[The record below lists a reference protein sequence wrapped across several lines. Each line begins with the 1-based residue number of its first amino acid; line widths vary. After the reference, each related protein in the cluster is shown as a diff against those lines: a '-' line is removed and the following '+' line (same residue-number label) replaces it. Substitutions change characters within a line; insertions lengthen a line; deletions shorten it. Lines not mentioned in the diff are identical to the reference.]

1 MDFKNSYQRKKSTN
15 NLISLFV
22 INTIVLFFL
31 SIAILTYL
39 KSSSIENYF
48 KENITVSIYL
58 KNSSRDSDIKQINKF
73 LNLNE
78 NVKSIEFISKE
89 DAAELFTN
97 EIGEEFVGFLG
108 YNPLLDLISVRL
120 FGEKIDIYNIEEFIE
135 SLDNFEFIEEIEYD
149 KPLVESLVNNFKK
162 TNPKK
167 NNEFFIKIYCSRGGM
182 RSQSIAWL
190 LEKYKL
196 NPITLKGGYKIYR
209 RWVLDSFSKKLNI
222 VVIGGKTGTGK
233 TRLLS
238 LLEKYKYQTIDL
250 EGFACHRGSTFG
262 GLGMKEQPSNE
273 QFENKIAE
281 KLNSFKCSNNIFV
294 EAESANIGKCKIPHE
309 FFNQMK
315 NSRRIEIIRSESN
328 RLDEL
333 IDTYSVFKKEE
344 LQESVLRIKKRLGP
358 QRTKIALESIHNEKW
373 DLVCRSVLDYYDKC
387 YEYEKVGKTNIKI
400 IDLTDKKY
408 DESILELIN
417 NVL

>member
-48 KENITVSIYL
+48 KENVTVSIYL

-120 FGEKIDIYNIEEFIE
+120 FGDKIDIYNIEEFIE

-149 KPLVESLVNNFKK
+149 KPVVESLVNNFERIGILIII
-162 TNPKK
+162 TSVL
-167 NNEFFIKIYCSRGGM
+167 FFI
-182 RSQSIAWL
+182 
-190 LEKYKL
+190 
-196 NPITLKGGYKIYR
+196 T
-209 RWVLDSFSKKLNI
+209 SFI
-222 VVIGGKTGTGK
+222 
-233 TRLLS
+233 
-238 LLEKYKYQTIDL
+238 
-250 EGFACHRGSTFG
+250 
-262 GLGMKEQPSNE
+262 
-273 QFENKIAE
+273 
-281 KLNSFKCSNNIFV
+281 
-294 EAESANIGKCKIPHE
+294 
-309 FFNQMK
+309 
-315 NSRRIEIIRSESN
+315 
-328 RLDEL
+328 
-333 IDTYSVFKKEE
+333 
-344 LQESVLRIKKRLGP
+344 
-358 QRTKIALESIHNEKW
+358 
-373 DLVCRSVLDYYDKC
+373 
-387 YEYEKVGKTNIKI
+387 
-400 IDLTDKKY
+400 
-408 DESILELIN
+408 LIN
-417 NVL
+417 NSIKISIYSKRDIIKTMQLVGATKSFIRRPFIASYVRIGFYSSIISLILLFISLSQASLELDEIDFFSNIKDIIILVSFIILFGIFTSYISSYFITQKYLKLKISR

>member
-48 KENITVSIYL
+48 KENVTVSIYL

-89 DAAELFTN
+89 DAAELFAN

-135 SLDNFEFIEEIEYD
+135 NLDNFEFIEEIEYD

-162 TNPKK
+162 IGVLIIITSVL
-167 NNEFFIKIYCSRGGM
+167 FFI
-182 RSQSIAWL
+182 
-190 LEKYKL
+190 
-196 NPITLKGGYKIYR
+196 T
-209 RWVLDSFSKKLNI
+209 SFI
-222 VVIGGKTGTGK
+222 
-233 TRLLS
+233 
-238 LLEKYKYQTIDL
+238 
-250 EGFACHRGSTFG
+250 
-262 GLGMKEQPSNE
+262 
-273 QFENKIAE
+273 
-281 KLNSFKCSNNIFV
+281 
-294 EAESANIGKCKIPHE
+294 
-309 FFNQMK
+309 
-315 NSRRIEIIRSESN
+315 
-328 RLDEL
+328 
-333 IDTYSVFKKEE
+333 
-344 LQESVLRIKKRLGP
+344 
-358 QRTKIALESIHNEKW
+358 
-373 DLVCRSVLDYYDKC
+373 
-387 YEYEKVGKTNIKI
+387 
-400 IDLTDKKY
+400 
-408 DESILELIN
+408 LIN
-417 NVL
+417 NSIKISIYSKRDIIKTMQLVGATKSFIRRPFIASYVRIGFYSSIVSLILLFTSLFQASFELDEIDFFSNTKDIMILVSFIILFGIFTSYISSYFMTQKYLKLKISR

>member
-1 MDFKNSYQRKKSTN
+1 MDIKNSYQRKKSSN

-48 KENITVSIYL
+48 KENVTVSIYL

-120 FGEKIDIYNIEEFIE
+120 FGDKIDIYNIEEFIE

-162 TNPKK
+162 IGVLIIITSVL
-167 NNEFFIKIYCSRGGM
+167 FFI
-182 RSQSIAWL
+182 
-190 LEKYKL
+190 
-196 NPITLKGGYKIYR
+196 T
-209 RWVLDSFSKKLNI
+209 SFI
-222 VVIGGKTGTGK
+222 
-233 TRLLS
+233 
-238 LLEKYKYQTIDL
+238 
-250 EGFACHRGSTFG
+250 
-262 GLGMKEQPSNE
+262 
-273 QFENKIAE
+273 
-281 KLNSFKCSNNIFV
+281 
-294 EAESANIGKCKIPHE
+294 
-309 FFNQMK
+309 
-315 NSRRIEIIRSESN
+315 
-328 RLDEL
+328 
-333 IDTYSVFKKEE
+333 
-344 LQESVLRIKKRLGP
+344 
-358 QRTKIALESIHNEKW
+358 
-373 DLVCRSVLDYYDKC
+373 
-387 YEYEKVGKTNIKI
+387 
-400 IDLTDKKY
+400 
-408 DESILELIN
+408 LIN
-417 NVL
+417 NSIKISIYSKRDIIKTMQLVGATKSFIRRPFIASYVRIGFYSSIISLILLFISLSKASFELDEIDFFSNTKDIMILVSFIILFGIFTSYISSYFMTQKYLKLKISR